1 MEEQCTAMGRPKTAA
16 CNLEVSVEEIRN
28 LPKVNKGSGGA
39 DPYAVL
45 EILDSGG
52 LCLVGGDRELYCKG
66 CKTKVMKKSLDGYVN
81 EGFEL
86 GGEIC
91 FPPFGCI
98 HVCFAATWQRAV
110 YAQWDGAAGG
120 GEIRAEISSV
130 CEDLV
135 PRIL

>member
-86 GGEIC
+86 GGEISFSHLVAFMFVLLRPGSVPC
-91 FPPFGCI
+91 MLSGTGRP
-98 HVCFAATWQRAV
+98 
-110 YAQWDGAAGG
+110 GG
-120 GEIRAEISSV
+120 R
-130 CEDLV
+130 D
-135 PRIL
+135 

>member
-1 MEEQCTAMGRPKTAA
+1 MGRPKTAA
-16 CNLEVSVEEIRN
+16 CTLEVSVEEIRN

-81 EGFEL
+81 ERFEL
-86 GGEIC
+86 GGEESL
-91 FPPFGCI
+91 PHFGRI
-98 HVCFAATWQRAV
+98 NVCFAATCSV
-110 YAQWDGAAGG
+110 MLSAQCDSRLGG
-120 GEIRAEISSV
+120 GEIGGEISSV
-130 CEDLV
+130 NDDFV
-135 PRIL
+135 PTIF